1 MSDKDFDFD
10 KIGKATPFIVPDDF
24 YGNMQ
29 DKVMSKI
36 RCEKRRRLN
45 LKILTISTISV
56 AAMLGFMMFIP
67 KDQQTA
73 VKPLSDKM
81 IVKTDNMDNSISNM
95 SNEEMDQWMQINE
108 SDIFIY

>member
-36 RCEKRRRLN
+36 RKEKRRKLN
-45 LKILTISTISV
+45 LRILTISTISV
-56 AAMLGFMMFIP
+56 AAMFGFMMFIP
-67 KDQQTA
+67 RDQQTS
-73 VKPLSDKM
+73 VKPLSEKI
-81 IVKTDNMDNSISNM
+81 IVKTDNMDNSIRNM
-95 SNEEMDQWMQINE
+95 SNKEMDLWMQINE

>member
-36 RCEKRRRLN
+36 RSEKRRKLN
-45 LKILTISTISV
+45 LRILTISTVSV
-56 AAMLGFMMFIP
+56 AAMLGGIIFINHNEKANIQP
-67 KDQQTA
+67 SSSQ
-73 VKPLSDKM
+73 M
-81 IVKTDNMDNSISNM
+81 IVKTNTMDNTISNM
-95 SNEEMDQWMQINE
+95 TNEEFDQWMQISEN
-108 SDIFIY
+108 DIFIY